1 MGDGEGFF
9 ARLGCCAVVGQGFW
23 LCSAGVR
30 HKPWT
35 EVLLA
40 KFLITME
47 SPPGTCSDWFL
58 GAFTC
63 FMKVLGSTRGVDPYT
78 PAPTPSRN
86 AYGSMVGRECTPNGD
101 MAVTY
106 STYAR
111 ALA

>member
-1 MGDGEGFF
+1 M
-9 ARLGCCAVVGQGFW
+9 RRKLGA
-23 LCSAGVR
+23 
-30 HKPWT
+30 

-40 KFLITME
+40 RIVITME
-47 SPPGTCSDWFL
+47 TPPGTCSDWFP
-58 GAFTC
+58 GAFKC

-78 PAPTPSRN
+78 PVPTPSRN

-101 MAVTY
+101 IADTY